1 MTSNRDGEQ
10 LLTQQNLE
18 TWAHQSQDLSK
29 AALAREVLKLRNRIM
44 IMDMFPPPD
53 SSTQK
58 VEGQEVVF
66 LDSKGKRPHNPW
78 QEQLRIKE
86 GWYVSWGEA
95 EDRKTVFLTEE
106 EKWVYDLLP
115 SVAAREKML
124 ENLYIVRN
132 NLPPSRDPQQP
143 PEPFVREKGLWPKWR
158 GENFWWS
165 LGITAGLSAAA
176 WYLRDDLFPLAF
188 FGTLALIT
196 TSGTIKIWVGA
207 NK

>member
-58 VEGQEVVF
+58 VEGLEVSF
-66 LDSKGKRPHNPW
+66 LERNRKHTYNPW
-78 QEQLRIKE
+78 QESLKVNG
-86 GWYVSWGEA
+86 GWYMTWGE
-95 EDRKTVFLTEE
+95 DVNRKTVFLTEE

-115 SVAAREKML
+115 SVAAREEML
-124 ENLYIVRN
+124 NNLYVVRN
-132 NLPPSRDPQQP
+132 NLPPSPDPQQP
-143 PEPFVREKGLWPKWR
+143 ARPFVREKGLWPKWR
-158 GENFWWS
+158 GKGFWSS
-165 LGITAGLSAAA
+165 LGCTTVLGCMA
-176 WYLRDDLFPLAF
+176 WLMRGDLFVVSF
-188 FGTLALIT
+188 FGTATLIAA
-196 TSGTIKIWVGA
+196 TSMARIWAGK
-207 NK
+207 NE